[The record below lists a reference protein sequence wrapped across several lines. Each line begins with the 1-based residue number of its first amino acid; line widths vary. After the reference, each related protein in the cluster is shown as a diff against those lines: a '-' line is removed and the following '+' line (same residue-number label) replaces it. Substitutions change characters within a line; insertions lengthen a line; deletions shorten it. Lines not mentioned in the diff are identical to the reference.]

1 MQWLLLTVKV
11 YVKVESKTRKNL
23 FCYDFALIFFFISH
37 SATVFIFGSSGD
49 ILS

>member
-11 YVKVESKTRKNL
+11 YVKVESKNRNHL
-23 FCYDFALIFFFISH
+23 VCYDFALFFFISH
-37 SATVFIFGSSGD
+37 WATVFIFGSSGD